1 ANIAAQRAFLNF
13 SIWAAQGKAI
23 NVDVSGVAP
32 TVEGGSDVL
41 MLTANATGGT
51 GVFTYQWVTDCPGT
65 FSNPNGQTTI
75 FTPSFVSEGVE
86 CSIRCIVQ
94 DDCGTRTAFD
104 SESTTIVPA
113 PVPPVANNDAE
124 FTNPGVPVTLP
135 PLANDTDL
143 NLDIDPSSL
152 AFWDPMTMM
161 TIASPF
167 TTPNGGTFTINF
179 DGTVTYVSAPAFMG
193 TEVIYYRICDLTD
206 PMDGGPFCDVATIT
220 ITVDETDEF
229 GCTPLEEYRKLYT
242 AYGVA
247 EASNAYVSNPYFAL
261 GYPEGRARQKFA
273 ELKHNSNPA
282 QRGVMTI
289 TLETTVLPGD
299 VVSIYGWS
307 KDGNPTTFSASS
319 SDDGITFSDVQNYT
333 VPDDDQTY
341 TFDYTVTNPN
351 GILFLRIANTNS
363 NKEFRLDGIS
373 YEVKACQPDCVLP
386 EVSLVL
392 NGTADAFDGTSTAGN
407 ENKAL
412 GLPNFEAADINA
424 GQFLI
429 LDLGDTIPN
438 GSQVQLFLANDSQSP
453 QPTLDVSG
461 SLTNS
466 SFTGSVNYIPETD
479 KDESYTQ
486 FFYTVTQPTGLR
498 YLRFSG
504 NINKTYVD
512 AVIYE
517 IETCISGEPVAIDD
531 VTYGVEGIPVTYEV
545 QVNDY
550 DLQNDPLTT
559 TAITSPP
566 SNGTAVI
573 NADGTITYIP
583 TADFTGT
590 DVLTYQICD
599 PTNLC
604 DEATLTIIIP
614 NDNCSGDPGELPAAI
629 GTGYGFTVSD
639 PLNKVAN
646 EERAIGVPDGLF
658 AELDKGASARL
669 EITLSTTVLAGD
681 VITYYISAEDAT
693 PVDYTV
699 EIFNGSSWVGAQS
712 LTVSGTTLTAFNY
725 LVTDAAGAQRIRFF
739 NNDADK
745 KLRVD
750 AVEYT
755 MRQCIAGCA
764 GALQLTQS
772 SGFGT
777 SIPGSPSSTAKDPTF
792 AVGAPDQNGSEVG
805 SGQFLIVDFG
815 QILPQGTFF
824 YFYLAEDGGT
834 TITVKTSTTTTFGSG
849 TSFSPT
855 APEPNYQQ
863 FKLEITA
870 PAGARYVRFDGTNN
884 KIFVDAV
891 EYVRTSC
898 ENGAPIAV
906 NDMTAT
912 PEETPVTYPV
922 QINDSDPQGDP
933 LSTTQILSG
942 PSNGSAVI
950 NPDGTITYTPNNEF
964 TGTDMLTYQIC
975 DPSGQCD
982 DAVLT
987 ITVVNDGCA
996 SGESTVIIGTGY
1008 GFSVSDPLNKVKDEQ
1023 NAIGVPDAL
1032 FAELDKGASARLEIT
1047 LSQTVVPGDK
1057 ITYYVSSDDLLLAA
1071 DFTVEIFNGSSWVGA
1086 ESHSVSGLTF
1096 TTFTYTVADAAGAQ
1110 RIRFIN
1116 NDADEKLHVD
1126 AVEYNLRT
1134 CSPTGCVQS
1143 ETAVV
1148 QSGYAID
1155 NPTSPASTADTP
1167 SEALGAP
1174 DQLFSLV
1181 DNGDFPIVDFGQV
1194 LPQGTFLFF
1203 YFSSDGGTTI
1213 TANTSTTTTFG

>member
-1 ANIAAQRAFLNF
+1 
-13 SIWAAQGKAI
+13 
-23 NVDVSGVAP
+23 
-32 TVEGGSDVL
+32 
-41 MLTANATGGT
+41 M
-51 GVFTYQWVTDCPGT
+51 
-65 FSNPNGQTTI
+65 
-75 FTPSFVSEGVE
+75 E

-113 PVPPVANNDAE
+113 PVPL
-124 FTNPGVPVTLP
+124 VPTTTTPNLP
-135 PLANDTDL
+135 TRRAGYPAAPTNDTDL

-1057 ITYYVSSDDLLLAA
+1057 ITYYVSSDDLL
-1071 DFTVEIFNGSSWVGA
+1071 
-1086 ESHSVSGLTF
+1086 
-1096 TTFTYTVADAAGAQ
+1096 
-1110 RIRFIN
+1110 
-1116 NDADEKLHVD
+1116 
-1126 AVEYNLRT
+1126 
-1134 CSPTGCVQS
+1134 
-1143 ETAVV
+1143 
-1148 QSGYAID
+1148 
-1155 NPTSPASTADTP
+1155 
-1167 SEALGAP
+1167 
-1174 DQLFSLV
+1174 
-1181 DNGDFPIVDFGQV
+1181 
-1194 LPQGTFLFF
+1194 
-1203 YFSSDGGTTI
+1203 
-1213 TANTSTTTTFG
+1213 